1 MEPYDFESSDRLP
14 KSDLVLLPV
23 VGLACALWLSL
34 TPLLAP
40 IMALA
45 ALARRRT

>member
-1 MEPYDFESSDRLP
+1 MEPYDFEASNQLP
-14 KSDLVLLPV
+14 KADVWLLPV

-40 IMALA
+40 LLA
-45 ALARRRT
+45 VAAFLRRRG

>member
-14 KSDLVLLPV
+14 KSDVLLLPV

-40 IMALA
+40 VVTLA
-45 ALARRRT
+45 SLLRRRA

>member
-14 KSDLVLLPV
+14 ASDLFLLPV

-34 TPLLAP
+34 APLLSP
-40 IMALA
+40 LMALA
-45 ALARRRT
+45 ALLRKRS

>member
-14 KSDLVLLPV
+14 KSDLMLLPV

-40 IMALA
+40 LFAIA
-45 ALARRRT
+45 AFLRRRG

>member
-14 KSDLVLLPV
+14 KSDVLLLPV

-40 IMALA
+40 VVALA
-45 ALARRRT
+45 SFLRRRA